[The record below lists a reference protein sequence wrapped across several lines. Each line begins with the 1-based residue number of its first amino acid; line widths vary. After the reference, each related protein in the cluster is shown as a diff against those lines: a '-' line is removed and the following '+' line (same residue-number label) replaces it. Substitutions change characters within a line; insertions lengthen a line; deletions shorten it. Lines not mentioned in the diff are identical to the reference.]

1 MLLMA
6 YWEPHQHKNGGDT
19 SHDGR
24 RAELSG
30 RAYEF
35 DAKKGVFRG
44 AKPAPTLPSEEAP
57 DDATAH
63 LKALSLDEVSYDRHL
78 DWCSKPSSSRP
89 RNQLA
94 PSKLFA
100 AAANGA
106 KQNAAE
112 YPELDA
118 RARQDRAKTERRRR
132 PDQSVYVPRR
142 ARAAAAAG
150 DAPRAPPDEAA
161 TGGGTPPAH

>member
-1 MLLMA
+1 MA
-6 YWEPHQHKNGGDT
+6 CWEPHQHKNGGDT
-19 SHDGR
+19 SHDDR

-30 RAYEF
+30 RAHEF

>member
-1 MLLMA
+1 MA
-6 YWEPHQHKNGGDT
+6 CWEPHQHGVGGDT
-19 SHDGR
+19 PHDGR

-112 YPELDA
+112 YPALDA

-132 PDQSVYVPRR
+132 PDQQVYRPRR

-161 TGGGTPPAH
+161 GGGTPPAH

>member
-1 MLLMA
+1 M
-6 YWEPHQHKNGGDT
+6 
-19 SHDGR
+19 
-24 RAELSG
+24 SG
-30 RAYEF
+30 RAHEF

-161 TGGGTPPAH
+161 GSGTPPAH